1 MKNKTTQDKLINLLK
16 NFLDN
21 PEAQFRPGQ
30 RKIINLLFKERE
42 KILLIQRT
50 GWGKSI
56 VYFLTTK
63 MLRDQKSGP
72 TLLVSPLLAL
82 MRNQILA
89 AKNIGLRAATINSS
103 NTEQWRQVK
112 ENVLANRVDILLIS
126 PERLANADFKSEIL
140 LPISNRVGLFVVDE
154 AHCISDWG
162 HDFRPDYRRIARILQ
177 TMPPNVPV
185 LATTATANKRV
196 IKDIYNLMGRKLRVF
211 RGDLRREGLCLQ
223 NIKLPD
229 KACRMAWLAQHLPE
243 IEGSGIIYV
252 LTVKDACRVADWL
265 KQHNINAHA
274 YYGSLDSDERERL
287 ETALLNNHIKAL
299 VATSAL
305 GMGFDKPDI
314 SFVIH
319 FQRPGSVV
327 HYYQQVGRAG
337 RAIRKSYG
345 VLLEGKEDKDI
356 IDYFINDAFPPRAH
370 IKEVLDALNRAEDGL
385 SMTEIEREINCKRS
399 KIEKVLKILETET
412 PSPVSK
418 IDRKWYANP
427 VDYEPDMKKVN
438 RLIEI
443 RKREQAKMSEYMESK
458 QCLMEF
464 LAKELD
470 DPHAKKCGQCA
481 FCRGKPLIPET
492 YNNRLV
498 KEASRFLKRTDFI
511 LNPRKSWPGDAL
523 AEMGWTGRIDHQ
535 LRLEQG
541 RALCMWG
548 DAGWGETVR
557 RGKQH
562 EDRFSDSLV
571 EATVEMILE
580 RWKPTPFPFWITCVP
595 SLRRPGLVPDFAR
608 RLAKRLGIKFVPC
621 VEKLHHTK
629 PQKLMQNSYQQAK
642 NLQSAFRVNS
652 RECIGKPVIL
662 FDDMVDSRWTLT
674 IIGVLL
680 REAGSGPVYP
690 LALSTTYSK

>member
-1 MKNKTTQDKLINLLK
+1 MEREIQKIRLLNLLRI
-16 NFLDN
+16 FLDD
-21 PEAQFRPGQ
+21 PKADFRPGQ
-30 RKIINLLFKERE
+30 RKIIELLLNKRE

-63 MLRDQKSGP
+63 ILRDQNSGP
-72 TLLVSPLLAL
+72 TLLISPLLAL

-89 AKNIGLRAATINSS
+89 TKNIGLRADTINSS
-103 NTEQWRQVK
+103 NTNQWRQVK
-112 ENVLANRVDILLIS
+112 ENVLANKVDILLIS
-126 PERLANADFKSEIL
+126 PERLANSDFRKEIL

-162 HDFRPDYRRIARILQ
+162 HDFRPDYRRIVRILQ
-177 TMPPNVPV
+177 AMPPNVPI

-196 IKDIYNLMGRKLRVF
+196 IKDIWTQLGKNLHVF
-211 RGDLRREGLCLQ
+211 RGHLMREGLCLQ
-223 NIKLPD
+223 NIKISD
-229 KACRMAWLAQHLPE
+229 KACRMAWLVKHLSD

-265 KQHNINAHA
+265 KMHDIDAHA
-274 YYGSLDSDERERL
+274 YYGALNSDERERL
-287 ETALLNNHIKAL
+287 ESALLNNRVKAL

-337 RAIRKSYG
+337 RAIKKSYG
-345 VLLEGKEDKDI
+345 ILLEGEEDQDI
-356 IDYFINDAFPPRAH
+356 TDYFIKSAFPPRAH
-370 IKEVLDALNRAEDGL
+370 IKEALDALEHAEDGL
-385 SMTEIEREINCKRS
+385 SITEMEREVNCSRTQ
-399 KIEKVLKILETET
+399 IRKVMKILETET

-418 IDRKWYANP
+418 IEKKYYANP
-427 VDYEPDMKKVN
+427 VEYEPDRKKIDA
-438 RLIEI
+438 LIRI
-443 RKREQAKMSEYMESK
+443 RKEEQAKMAEYMESK

-464 LAKELD
+464 LARELD

-492 YNNRLV
+492 YDNGLV
-498 KEASRFLKRTDFI
+498 KDALTFLKRIDFI
-511 LNPRKSWPGDAL
+511 LNPRKSWPRDAL
-523 AEMGWTGRIDHQ
+523 AEMGWTGIIDHP
-535 LRLEQG
+535 LRLKPG

-548 DAGWGETVR
+548 DAGWGESVR
-557 RGKQH
+557 RGKQV
-562 EDRFSDSLV
+562 DGRYSDSLV
-571 EATVEMILE
+571 DAAVEMVLK
-580 RWKPTPFPFWITCVP
+580 RWHPIPFPGWVTCVP
-595 SLRRPGLVPDFAR
+595 SLRHPVLVPDFAR
-608 RLAKRLGIKFVPC
+608 RLARRLGLKFVPC
-621 VEKLHHTK
+621 IEKVCHTT

-642 NLQSAFRVNS
+642 NLLSAFRVKSWN
-652 RECIGKPVIL
+652 GMDGTVLL

-674 IIGVLL
+674 IIGAML
-680 REAGSGPVYP
+680 RESGSGPVFP